1 MERAGLIGAVRMRKL
16 ETDEKG
22 SLRGPT
28 LQAAILEDKAKG
40 LLPFFV
46 SVADFSSRRH
56 ADTQTDR
63 QTDKYTQH
71 QSGKQTERP
80 TDRPTD
86 TQ

>member
-46 SVADFSSRRH
+46 SVADVSL
-56 ADTQTDR
+56 TQAC
-63 QTDKYTQH
+63 
-71 QSGKQTERP
+71 
-80 TDRPTD
+80 
-86 TQ
+86 

>member
-1 MERAGLIGAVRMRKL
+1 MFSLRVCREQSHSSVERAGLIGAVRMRKL

-46 SVADFSSRRH
+46 SVADVFL
-56 ADTQTDR
+56 AQAC
-63 QTDKYTQH
+63 
-71 QSGKQTERP
+71 
-80 TDRPTD
+80 
-86 TQ
+86 